1 MRMQAWFTILFSY
14 PLFYQEF
21 TSDIYKR
28 YFVGTMA
35 NDTAFVTATYAAMV
49 PEPHGPELELMDT
62 TDFFKIPCPKAYI
75 SLTQVDGNPFTLVR
89 LILVGLSVVLYKTP
103 V

>member
-1 MRMQAWFTILFSY
+1 MQAWFTILFSY

-21 TSDIYKR
+21 TQDIYKR
-28 YFVGTMA
+28 YFVETMG

-75 SLTQVDGNPFTLVR
+75 SLTQVDGNPFYPNPSQFGSGSVR
-89 LILVGLSVVLYKTP
+89 TP
-103 V
+103 GVTIA